1 MDRERE
7 PSEGSLQRAD
17 DARPLVGRAYLL
29 RGRNNN

>member
-17 DARPLVGRAYLL
+17 DARPCGARLFTKGQL
-29 RGRNNN
+29 